1 MDARQHEEE
10 VSQIFD
16 RLAELHRAGVVS
28 LDHAIAEVE
37 SEEPRG
43 CQSPTQSEVTLSVRP
58 PEFFAPRLL
67 RVDDKP
73 SESFWP
79 PTPLDG

>member
-1 MDARQHEEE
+1 MDSRQHDEE
-10 VSQIFD
+10 VDRIFN
-16 RLAELHRAGVVS
+16 RLAELSRAGLAS
-28 LDHAIAEVE
+28 MDHAIAEVE

-43 CQSPTQSEVTLSVRP
+43 CRSPTQSEVTLSVRP

-67 RVDDKP
+67 RVDDNP
-73 SESFWP
+73 SQGFWP

>member
-1 MDARQHEEE
+1 MDELQRHEAN
-10 VSQIFD
+10 QIFD
-16 RLAELHRAGVVS
+16 RLAELSRAGVVS
-28 LDHAIAEVE
+28 VDHAIAEVE

-43 CQSPTQSEVTLSVRP
+43 CRSPTQSEVTLSVGP

-67 RVDDKP
+67 RLDDNP
-73 SESFWP
+73 SESVLP